1 MIDRNRYRIVRE
13 DLHRA
18 YDDQLDPA
26 VIDRVLDETAAEA
39 EATASVTTF
48 LPVTVGR
55 ATIDK
60 LEELAVTSVVGGL
73 KPRPEV
79 LFVSGRNAGRSQFA
93 AAYAHHLAGDRVF
106 VRAVGIEGNDD
117 PSESVLKVLRER
129 GISEAGLYNK
139 EVIARTVHRSDV
151 IVLLGVEE
159 TPDLPGDRY
168 EYWPVAD
175 PAGRSEMK
183 VREIADNIER
193 RVRELL
199 DRFGV
204 LEGVA

>member
-1 MIDRNRYRIVRE
+1 MIDRERYRIVRE

-39 EATASVTTF
+39 ERTASVTTF

-60 LEELAVTSVVGGL
+60 LEGLAATRAAGGL
-73 KPRPEV
+73 TPRPEV

-106 VRAVGIEGNDD
+106 IRAVGIESNDE
-117 PSESVLKVLRER
+117 PAESVLKVLRER
-129 GISEAGLYNK
+129 GISEEGLYNK
-139 EVIARTVHRSDV
+139 EIIARTVHRSDV

-168 EYWPVAD
+168 EHWPVAD

-199 DRFGV
+199 DRLGV